1 MRKSQAQT
9 LQKLRQRGAKTVS
22 TKSNGPV
29 QSGHAHG
36 HRLNVAELKLHLKDV
51 IWEKTQGDKSRIKR
65 LFRNFQDSLVR
76 NGITFQSFVYGL
88 QTCGLRSITQEEEWA
103 LFNTCDKDG
112 SGIINLKDFIKE
124 FRTQKKPKS
133 KTHSTD
139 LFKKELGR

>member
-51 IWEKTQGDKSRIKR
+51 IWEKTQGDKGRIRR
-65 LFRNFQDSLVR
+65 LFRR
-76 NGITFQSFVYGL
+76 
-88 QTCGLRSITQEEEWA
+88 
-103 LFNTCDKDG
+103 LFRCPRATPASSSPMTGFFSAD
-112 SGIINLKDFIKE
+112 
-124 FRTQKKPKS
+124 
-133 KTHSTD
+133 HSA
-139 LFKKELGR
+139 